1 MSALV
6 AALYESHAVAEQ
18 VRTAL
23 VNEGFPT
30 DRVEL
35 SSGREP
41 GQAALGPG
49 ADREEQLY
57 DYFGQFFDQDD
68 EASDVRRFAEGVSR
82 GQASLVVHPRGDIET
97 RRALDILQASHPVEL
112 REHDL
117 EKQSME
123 RAASPKSAAL
133 VEKLIP
139 DKMKTPD
146 TQPASKKRPRP
157 ESSRK

>member
-1 MSALV
+1 MTALI
-6 AALYESHAVAEQ
+6 AALYDRHADAVQ

-35 SSGREP
+35 SSAREP
-41 GQAALGPG
+41 GQAALGP
-49 ADREEQLY
+49 AEDREEQLY
-57 DYFGQFFDQDD
+57 DYFGQFFDRDD
-68 EASDVRRFAEGVSR
+68 EASDVRTFAEGVSH
-82 GQASLVVHPRGDIET
+82 GQASVVVHPRGDIET

-123 RAASPKSAAL
+123 HAASPKSEAL

-139 DKMKTPD
+139 ESLKPPETP
-146 TQPASKKRPRP
+146 PKSKKANKRT
-157 ESSRK
+157 

>member
-6 AALYESHAVAEQ
+6 AALYENHAVAEQ

-30 DRVEL
+30 DRVQL
-35 SSGREP
+35 TSPAEP
-41 GQAALGPG
+41 GQAALGP
-49 ADREEQLY
+49 AEEREEQLY
-57 DYFGQFFDQDD
+57 DYFGQFFDRDE
-68 EASDVRRFAEGVSR
+68 EASDVRRFAEGVCR
-82 GQASLVVHPRGDIET
+82 GQASVVVHPRGDIET

-117 EKQSME
+117 ANQSME
-123 RAASPKSAAL
+123 HAASAKSEAV

-139 DKMKTPD
+139 ESLKTPD
-146 TQPASKKRPRP
+146 SRPKSAKK
-157 ESSRK
+157 K

>member
-6 AALYESHAVAEQ
+6 AALYDNHTVAEQ

-35 SSGREP
+35 SSAREP
-41 GQAALGPG
+41 GQASLGPG
-49 ADREEQLY
+49 EDPEEQLY
-57 DYFGQFFDQDD
+57 DYFGQFFDRDD
-68 EASDVRRFAEGVSR
+68 EASDVRTFAEGVSR
-82 GQASLVVHPRGDIET
+82 GQASVVVHPRGDIET

-123 RAASPKSAAL
+123 RAASPKSEAL

-139 DKMKTPD
+139 DSMKTPD
-146 TQPASKKRPRP
+146 TKPKRSKAKKPT
-157 ESSRK
+157 

>member
-1 MSALV
+1 MSAVV
-6 AALYESHAVAEQ
+6 AALYDTHAVAEQ

-35 SSGREP
+35 SSAREP
-41 GQAALGPG
+41 GQAALGPAG
-49 ADREEQLY
+49 AREEQLY
-57 DYFGQFFDQDD
+57 DYFGQFFDRDE
-68 EASDVRRFAEGVSR
+68 EASDVRTFAEGVSR
-82 GQASLVVHPRGDIET
+82 GKASVVVHPRGDIET

-123 RAASPKSAAL
+123 HAASPQSEAL

-139 DKMKTPD
+139 ESLKTPD
-146 TQPASKKRPRP
+146 SEPKSEPAEKKRT
-157 ESSRK
+157 

>member
-6 AALYESHAVAEQ
+6 AALYENHAVAEQ

-23 VNEGFPT
+23 ITEGFAT

-35 SSGREP
+35 SSAREP
-41 GQAALGPG
+41 GQAALAPG
-49 ADREEQLY
+49 AARETQLRE
-57 DYFGQFFDQDD
+57 YFEQFFDRDA
-68 EASDVRRFAEGVSR
+68 EAADIRTFAEGVRR
-82 GQASLVVHPRGDIET
+82 GQASIVVHPRGDIET

-117 EKQSME
+117 ANQSME
-123 RAASPKSAAL
+123 RAASPRSEAL

-139 DKMKTPD
+139 KSLKTPD
-146 TQPASKKRPRP
+146 AKK
-157 ESSRK
+157 

>member
-6 AALYESHAVAEQ
+6 AALYENHAVAEQ

-23 VNEGFPT
+23 VAEGFPT

-35 SSGREP
+35 SSAHEP

-49 ADREEQLY
+49 GGRQEQLY
-57 DYFGQFFDQDD
+57 DYFEQFFDRDD
-68 EASDVRRFAEGVSR
+68 EAAAVRKFAEGVSR
-82 GQASLVVHPRGDIET
+82 GQASVVVHPRGDIET
-97 RRALDILQASHPVEL
+97 RRALDILQASRPVEL

-117 EKQSME
+117 EKQGME
-123 RAASPKSAAL
+123 RAASPQSEAL

-139 DKMKTPD
+139 ESMKADADP
-146 TQPASKKRPRP
+146 KKT
-157 ESSRK
+157 RKN